1 MRCGVEGSQ
10 VSDEGDS
17 HVFTFGCRILD
28 FFFFSC
34 SRITVLLQGCSLCCF
49 LLLLD
54 FWNKSGFEMESG
66 DCAGYFSYNN
76 LFCCYFIIWIF
87 FLT

>member
-34 SRITVLLQGCSLCCF
+34 SRITVLLQGCSQIF
-49 LLLLD
+49 VV
-54 FWNKSGFEMESG
+54 F
-66 DCAGYFSYNN
+66 
-76 LFCCYFIIWIF
+76 FCCLIFGIRAVLKWNLVTVLDIFHTIICFAVILLYGF
-87 FLT
+87 FF